1 MAILDVSVKS
11 GAGLDGFL
19 DFLRSRRADAR
30 TALGARAAT

>member
-19 DFLRSRRADAR
+19 GFLRSRRADAR
-30 TALGARAAT
+30 TVLGARAAT